1 MTVNPDPT
9 SESPQQQTQPEPPA
23 PSALPA
29 AMGRTRFSGLWLMLA
44 LGAVILV
51 LLLVFILMNG
61 QHVQVHLYG
70 AHWDAPLGVALL
82 LAAALGLLLVV
93 VPGAGRIIQLKR
105 AGRRMHKEHEVFVH
119 QLGQSAT
126 EAGNAPGESAAPDSS
141 AAPDAVGAPNPG
153 AAPNTES
160 AADAPGANAGTSAP
174 PTR

>member
-1 MTVNPDPT
+1 MTVNSDPPSDAPQPT
-9 SESPQQQTQPEPPA
+9 PQSPAPPPA
-23 PSALPA
+23 AV
-29 AMGRTRFSGLWLMLA
+29 GRTRLGGLWLMLV

-93 VPGAGRIIQLKR
+93 VPGGGRIIQLRR
-105 AGRRMHKEHEVFVH
+105 AARHLHKEREVLAN

-126 EAGNAPGESAAPDSS
+126 EAGTTADGSAAAADASAAPN
-141 AAPDAVGAPNPG
+141 AG
-153 AAPNTES
+153 AAS
-160 AADAPGANAGTSAP
+160 SAPGANADTTAP
-174 PTR
+174 PAR